1 MVLLNDIVS
10 PANRLVRAVLR
21 GPAHR
26 LASGGL
32 MVLDWTGRTT
42 GKQYSIPVGYQQRGD
57 EVVERHKA
65 PVAIATI
72 GAIVLLAAFGVRPI
86 SVLSVAGVA
95 VVLLTRLLSPREAY
109 RAIDWPILVLI
120 AGMIALG
127 DAMDQTGAL
136 ALGALGAWA
145 ITRVLNRTGL
155 SRYFWHPPLAMLG
168 MTVILSALIGLFWM
182 AP

>member
-57 EVVERHKA
+57 EVV
-65 PVAIATI
+65 
-72 GAIVLLAAFGVRPI
+72 VLLSKPYDKSWWKNFRTPWPAELLIKNDQVPVTGVVIAPGEDRFHAEIERTLRRLPWMGSQFGGIKYDKATGLTDEQRA
-86 SVLSVAGVA
+86 VLDDHVA
-95 VVLLTRLLSPREAY
+95 VVVFTPR
-109 RAIDWPILVLI
+109 
-120 AGMIALG
+120 
-127 DAMDQTGAL
+127 
-136 ALGALGAWA
+136 
-145 ITRVLNRTGL
+145 
-155 SRYFWHPPLAMLG
+155 S
-168 MTVILSALIGLFWM
+168 
-182 AP
+182 